1 MAALR
6 VSIFSIFE
14 VHVAAS
20 ARVAVAAYRGTGLSV
35 CLSYER
41 EVPLRASVKRVWVDS
56 KLAYLKT
63 LEQPGWA
70 KKRSTAAATSFLA
83 VRST

>member
-1 MAALR
+1 MEVDATIQHEGAFNFDLCTVHR
-6 VSIFSIFE
+6 RHESIFSIFE

-41 EVPLRASVKRVWVDS
+41 EVPLRASVKRVWVIVS
-56 KLAYLKT
+56 
-63 LEQPGWA
+63 
-70 KKRSTAAATSFLA
+70 
-83 VRST
+83 